1 VCVCLSVCV
10 SQCVSVSLCVKI
22 LIKILLGKKK
32 KEEEMSS
39 VHLLCA
45 DACPEVLPVAVA
57 DPAIMSDVRVLAQ
70 LLKLEWHSMPHVDY
84 FAPGSHQTELQPYMR
99 RVVTTWMLEVNLV
112 SFFQFD

>member
-1 VCVCLSVCV
+1 MSQCVCV
-10 SQCVSVSLCVKI
+10 SVCQCVAVCENIDKNI
-22 LIKILLGKKK
+22 FWGRKK